1 MLVSGKK
8 KTSKHPKVYVF
19 SLKSTFDAKQC
30 RCYQLRLYLTAITY
44 HLFCVVFSLS
54 FPLLVKVV
62 TLSTCLVDMSVLVTT
77 V

>member
-8 KTSKHPKVYVF
+8 KKKHPKVYVF

-44 HLFCVVFSLS
+44 HLFCVVFSPS

-62 TLSTCLVDMSVLVTT
+62 TVSTCLVDMSVLVTT